1 VVTLALA
8 VAVQAVA
15 VQTAVAVQVEP
26 QVKDLMVAQDH
37 SCIKPILLQAVAE
50 ALAVTVA
57 TAVVL
62 ITCLVQV
69 AQELLQVL
77 LVHLSPALA
86 VEEDLMVVSLELA
99 VVAKAAVVVVATVHR
114 ALAMVVVLA
123 WSF

>member
-37 SCIKPILLQAVAE
+37 SCKAPILLQAVAE
-50 ALAVTVA
+50 ALVVTVA

-62 ITCLVQV
+62 ITCLVQA

-77 LVHLSPALA
+77 LVHLSSALA

-99 VVAKAAVVVVATVHR
+99 VVAKVTVAVVATVHR

-123 WSF
+123 WSL